1 MIETDRLLL
10 REFDTSDAGKMY
22 QLNLDP
28 EVVRYT
34 GDKPFS
40 SVREA
45 RTFLENYEYD
55 SALGIGRWA
64 VILKSGQEFIGW
76 CGLKRN
82 EEGLIDIGFRFFQV
96 HWNKGY
102 ASEAARATLRYGFLE
117 KGIPRIIGR
126 AAGENRASIRVLE
139 KLGMVYWKEAACHG
153 IPDASYYAMTREEF
167 VLANE
172 GS

>member
-10 REFDTSDAGKMY
+10 REFDASDAGKMY

-28 EVVRYT
+28 EVLRYT

-40 SVREA
+40 SVQEA
-45 RTFLENYEYD
+45 RAFLENYEYD
-55 SALGIGRWA
+55 RALGIGRWA

-82 EEGLIDIGFRFFQV
+82 EEELIDIGFRFFQA
-96 HWNKGY
+96 HWNRGY
-102 ASEAARATLRYGFLE
+102 ASEAAQATLRYGFME

-126 AAGENRASIRVLE
+126 AAVENRASIRVLE

-153 IPDASYYAMTREEF
+153 IPGARYYAMTREEF